1 MEFSSNRIGISLVIC
16 SIVFLVLSIAFV
28 QCSER
33 KAQKEIDKS
42 KVEIESIK
50 SELAVMN
57 DENERL
63 REVINRAN
71 DAVERAL
78 NLIDEA
84 HKNHERRIETVEAD
98 TDASDWLACELPDS
112 VRNVFKE
119 YCKDTNITPSEISLD
134 PM

>member
-1 MEFSSNRIGISLVIC
+1 MIC
-16 SIVFLVLSIAFV
+16 SIAFLGLSVAFV

-50 SELAVMN
+50 SELAVIN

-63 REVINRAN
+63 RDVISRAN

-78 NLIDEA
+78 NLVNEA
-84 HKNHERRIETVEAD
+84 HKNHERRVETVETD
-98 TDASDWLACELPDS
+98 TDASDWLACELPNS

-119 YCKDTNITPSEISLD
+119 YCKDTNISPSEISFD